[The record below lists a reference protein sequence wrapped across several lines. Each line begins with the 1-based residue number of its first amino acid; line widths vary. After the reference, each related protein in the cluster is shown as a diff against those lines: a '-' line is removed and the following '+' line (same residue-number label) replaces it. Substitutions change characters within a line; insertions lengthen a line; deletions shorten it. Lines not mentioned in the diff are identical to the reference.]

1 MKTSEQ
7 INELAKALAA
17 AQLEIKNAT
26 LNKVN
31 PHFKSRYA
39 DLAEIRNVIP
49 VLAKHGIATLQGTDV
64 GTSTN
69 GTDVIVC
76 MTRLVHRSGQ
86 WVESIY
92 PLPFATDK
100 PQQLGSA
107 YTYARRYSLAAICG
121 IAAEEDDDAD
131 AAQKHSTNGNGKAA
145 VTPKFAAHNGPPL
158 VIERKPYEELQ
169 AALRINSNLT
179 DLTQWWESPA
189 TNASVRKQPVKWR
202 WLLFAEFITHGFE
215 VAESNGARRKFFEAY
230 EEAIQQMPD
239 DEPETRKG
247 VINKYH
253 EFQETTGNGAEIF
266 DPLGAG

>member
-49 VLAKHGIATLQGTDV
+49 VLAKHGIATVQGTDV

-76 MTRLVHRSGQ
+76 MTRLIHHTGQ
-86 WVESIY
+86 WIESIY

-121 IAAEEDDDAD
+121 IAAEEDDDAN
-131 AAQKHSTNGNGKAA
+131 AAQSNGNGVRPTYSKARSRDPFAKLDTAQYAITSLDDLHDWRARTA
-145 VTPKFAAHNGPPL
+145 VERDKLDADFKQELDFNYVAHGLN
-158 VIERKPYEELQ
+158 IAESE
-169 AALRINSNLT
+169 AALHVFWKDAYKNIMPGMPMDKQDALT
-179 DLTQWWESPA
+179 GKKDEAKL
-189 TNASVRKQPVKWR
+189 R
-202 WLLFAEFITHGFE
+202 FI
-215 VAESNGARRKFFEAY
+215 
-230 EEAIQQMPD
+230 
-239 DEPETRKG
+239 
-247 VINKYH
+247 
-253 EFQETTGNGAEIF
+253 
-266 DPLGAG
+266 PLPTLAAG